1 MAALVNGV
9 GLAGWTVKAFDGGT
23 PGKGRTELGPGE
35 AGGCGGVNPALRV
48 CVLRGAC
55 GAIWWAR
62 GLFIRCSHSVW
73 CGGVDP
79 ALRLRVTC
87 GGFGAACE
95 RRRRFWAAR
104 GVEAGHVIHKS
115 RAQRAM

>member
-1 MAALVNGV
+1 MAGDAEGSGGDGTCRIRVVGGLV
-9 GLAGWTVKAFDGGT
+9 
-23 PGKGRTELGPGE
+23 
-35 AGGCGGVNPALRV
+35 GGVKRSGSAF
-48 CVLRGAC
+48 GE
-55 GAIWWAR
+55 
-62 GLFIRCSHSVW
+62 S
-73 CGGVDP
+73 
-79 ALRLRVTC
+79 LRVTC

>member
-35 AGGCGGVNPALRV
+35 AGG
-48 CVLRGAC
+48 
-55 GAIWWAR
+55 
-62 GLFIRCSHSVW
+62 